1 LNALYFQSED
11 FSKTAS
17 IFSWVSGTAGA
28 RPTKRQRPSAKL
40 KIKHRKLPQNSPPV
54 SRGISAKL
62 GSGQKIANR
71 VLTASEETRGRKR
84 RIHAENVVR
93 AANDLFKVLEFCRDQ
108 IDWGKLEIAKTEE
121 EVTSEFERVPGPH
134 RERLN
139 LWLPAIPEWAQEG
152 KFPKA
157 NLERK
162 MRHLAD
168 SVAAEGFLTPRRCRD
183 VCLEERKRQA
193 QLGMILRREFY
204 IECSRGYQG
213 PAKGGGCRQCGTNR
227 LSPEIEV

>member
-1 LNALYFQSED
+1 MPR
-11 FSKTAS
+11 T
-17 IFSWVSGTAGA
+17 
-28 RPTKRQRPSAKL
+28 TKRHKTSAKL
-40 KIKHRKLPQNSPPV
+40 KTKHRKLPRNPPPV

-62 GSGQKIANR
+62 GSGQKTANR
-71 VLTASEETRGRKR
+71 ALTAFEQTRGRKR
-84 RIHAENVVR
+84 RIHPENVVR
-93 AANDLFKVLEFCRDQ
+93 AANDLLKILGVCRDQ

-121 EVTSEFERVPGPH
+121 QAASAFERVPSPD

-139 LWLPAIPEWAQEG
+139 LWLAAIPEWAQEG
-152 KFPKA
+152 KFPKS
-157 NLERK
+157 NLDRK

-168 SVAAEGFLTPRRCRD
+168 SVAAEGFLTPRRSRD

-204 IECSRGYQG
+204 IECSCGYQG

-227 LSPEIEV
+227 LSPEIELDYPFLRQPR